1 MKHQILFLIAFICSI
16 NVYGQTEF
24 LINDFSDKFYA
35 KILIDTN
42 WNENLNK
49 QGDIIIIR
57 KEDNKEIIEQFF
69 TDSHASYFQEAKSDS
84 TGLIISINRN
94 DVLNYNDINF
104 DEKKDLIILDR
115 LGARHYFF
123 SVYINKD
130 STFVYD
136 SLFSEAISCSDLEVD
151 AINKI
156 INTFNHYGYSH
167 SSSATYKIKDGAI
180 ISFVETRSE
189 TSYFLPFVEIIT
201 TETFEDEKS
210 VISIEQHVNSD
221 FYNERM
227 NTILSF
233 NLIDSKKNVLLY
245 SIDNHRLYF
254 ILTKD
259 ERIIEFYY
267 PNDDGTMEQFFQMN
281 KDANKL
287 SFIKDGIEYTIS
299 QDSDSTSVENIGLII
314 NTKGKKYEYK
324 GDVNSL
330 KGNLNDIPKL
340 INTKFE

>member
-1 MKHQILFLIAFICSI
+1 MKHQILFLIAFIYSI
-16 NVYGQTEF
+16 NLYGQTEY

-69 TDSHASYFQEAKSDS
+69 QDSYIRFFQEAKSDS
-84 TGLIISINRN
+84 TGLIMSINQN
-94 DVLNYNDINF
+94 DVLDYVDANF
-104 DEKKDLIILDR
+104 DGKKDLKILDR
-115 LGARHYFF
+115 NGNNHYFY
-123 SVYINKD
+123 SVYINRD
-130 STFVYD
+130 STFVFD
-136 SLFSEAISCSDLEVD
+136 SLFSEANSYFDREVD
-151 AINKI
+151 SINKTI
-156 INTFNHYGYSH
+156 YTSNHNGYNFSGTTF
-167 SSSATYKIKDGAI
+167 KIKDGAV
-180 ISFVETRSE
+180 ISFVKTRSE

-201 TETFEDEKS
+201 TEIFENEKS
-210 VISIEQHVNSD
+210 NKSFERIINTD
-221 FYNERM
+221 FYDERK

-233 NLIDSKKNVLLY
+233 KLIDSKKNVLLY

-259 ERIIEFYY
+259 DRIIEFYY
-267 PNDDGTMEQFFQMN
+267 PNDEVSKEQDFQIS
-281 KDANKL
+281 KSANEL
-287 SFIKDGIEYTIS
+287 SFISNGAKYTVF
-299 QDSDSTSVENIGLII
+299 QDSNSTKVESIGLII
-314 NTKGKKYEYK
+314 NRNGENFEYK
-324 GDVNSL
+324 GDANSL